1 MNLALDFGSVQRF
14 GLRRLGLACVLFAA
28 LSASGAASAS
38 EQSAARVIVV
48 LGDSLAAGHG
58 LTPAEAYPAVLQRKI
73 ATNGLHFTVLDAGIS
88 GDTTAGGL
96 RRLDWVLQRRVDVLI
111 IALGGN
117 DGLRGIQ
124 PDVTRSNLQSMIDR
138 SRQKYPEI
146 EIVLA
151 GMRMPPNLGKEYL
164 DRFQAVYPDLAKT
177 NRVSL
182 IPFLLEGVGG
192 RADKNQEDLIH
203 PTAEGHELIA
213 SNVWKIL
220 EPILRRLAREGSK
233 P

>member
-1 MNLALDFGSVQRF
+1 M
-14 GLRRLGLACVLFAA
+14 
-28 LSASGAASAS
+28 
-38 EQSAARVIVV
+38 IVV

-58 LTPAEAYPAVLQRKI
+58 LTPAEAYPAVLQGKI
-73 ATNGLHFTVLDAGIS
+73 ATNGWNFTVLDAGIS

-96 RRLDWVLQRRVDVLI
+96 RRLDWLLQRRIDVLI

-124 PDVTRSNLQSMIDR
+124 PDVTRANLQTMIDR
-138 SRQKYPEI
+138 ARQKYPAI

-151 GMRMPPNLGKEYL
+151 GMRMPPNLGRDYL
-164 DRFQAVYPDLAKT
+164 ERFQSVYPELAEK
-177 NRVSL
+177 NRVAL

-192 RADKNQEDLIH
+192 RPDKNQEDMIH
-203 PTAEGHELIA
+203 PTAEGHEIIA
-213 SNVWKIL
+213 DNVWKVL
-220 EPILRRLAREGSK
+220 EPILTKLLRQEPA